1 MFRLFVILMNKL
13 IYNTGV
19 ELVDWFD
26 IVGELLLFVLLL
38 LLMVMVL

>member
-1 MFRLFVILMNKL
+1 MNKL

-19 ELVDWFD
+19 DLVDWFD

-38 LLMVMVL
+38 LLMVMVVL